1 MPPGALPSL
10 EEPDYHL
17 LVEAGRA
24 HGLRFEVRYWDDPA
38 LPREGYDGAI
48 VRSCWDYI
56 ERADEFI
63 ETLAAHESAGL
74 RLFNRAD
81 VVRWNFR
88 KTYLNDLGALA
99 IPTFW
104 SEKIDARSVAQAFDA
119 LDAAEIVIKPQIG
132 GGSRNTLRLQRNAWS
147 EADLREA
154 PADAAMIQP
163 FLRSIQTEGER
174 SLFWFGGVFSHAIRK
189 VPNPGGWFANIPKE
203 TQFFSDAPPADAME
217 IAEAAR
223 AIAPQDL
230 LYVRIDL
237 VRGEDGAWRVIE
249 IEAIEPYLFLA
260 FAPEG
265 AGALA
270 SAITRV
276 LSL

>member
-24 HGLRFEVRYWDDPA
+24 QGLSFDVRYWDDPA
-38 LPREGYDGAI
+38 LPSEGYDAAI

-63 ETLAAHESAGL
+63 ETLAAHERAGL

-88 KTYLNDLGALA
+88 KTYLNNLGALA

-104 SEKIDARSVAQAFDA
+104 SEKIDARAVAQAFDA

-132 GGSRNTLRLQRNAWS
+132 GGSRNTVRLQRNAWS

-154 PADAAMIQP
+154 PAG
-163 FLRSIQTEGER
+163 RSDDPTIPA
-174 SLFWFGGVFSHAIRK
+174 LD
-189 VPNPGGWFANIPKE
+189 PNRGRAVVVLVWRRILARDP
-203 TQFFSDAPPADAME
+203 QS
-217 IAEAAR
+217 AEPWR
-223 AIAPQDL
+223 
-230 LYVRIDL
+230 L
-237 VRGEDGAWRVIE
+237 VRE
-249 IEAIEPYLFLA
+249 Y
-260 FAPEG
+260 PEG
-265 AGALA
+265 D
-270 SAITRV
+270 AIFR
-276 LSL
+276 